1 MKLLLSL
8 LFVLLLPGI
17 AFALSG
23 RVINVAD
30 GDTFTILAPGNR
42 QVKIRLY
49 GIDCPEKKQAY
60 GQAARKF
67 TAGLIAGKTVNV
79 KDMGPDRY
87 GRTVGIVVNLN
98 EALLQAGLA
107 WVYPQFCKASFCQKW
122 KLMEAEARRA
132 SRGLWKDGNPVA
144 PWKWRGK

>member
-23 RVINVAD
+23 RVISVTD
-30 GDTFTILAPGNR
+30 GDTITLLVSGNR

-49 GIDCPEKKQAY
+49 GIDCPEKKQAF

-67 TAGLIAGKTVNV
+67 TAGMVAGRTVNV
-79 KDMGPDRY
+79 QDMGPDRY
-87 GRTVGIVVNLN
+87 GRTVGIVGNLN

-132 SRGLWKDGNPVA
+132 RRGLWKEGNPVA
-144 PWKWRGK
+144 PWKWRRK